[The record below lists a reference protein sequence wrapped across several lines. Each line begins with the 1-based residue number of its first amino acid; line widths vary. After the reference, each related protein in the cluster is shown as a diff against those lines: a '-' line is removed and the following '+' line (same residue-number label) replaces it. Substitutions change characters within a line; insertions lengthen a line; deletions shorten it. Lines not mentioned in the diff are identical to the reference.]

1 MKIGKKLLLAIVGI
15 SVFALLTPSVAAVDE
30 NETITDSSGDVIDH
44 LGEVVEDNADI
55 EVDNIDIISL
65 IYERLDKSVTFTL
78 KVAGEIDDRGD
89 ISDFGFLGFGDVDPE
104 SALEFNMN
112 TIGYT
117 FVLSTTFEDY
127 QVVYVNKKCQLMYA
141 STLEVVNISEE
152 DFSVTGDTLSISFDL
167 NTSDETYTLVS
178 TQTNYMKLQFDLSEL
193 ENMTDE
199 EIEGLEDLMTILTDE
214 APNQPLQAY
223 AEGTNLGEVGKEV
236 EFEAFPL
243 YGQPPY
249 SYLWEFGDGFSSS
262 DKKAT
267 HMYQEAGMFN
277 YTLTITDSSGAE
289 ESDIGSIEIIDTSD
303 ENGTPGF
310 ELVFLI
316 AAFIMIILWRKR

>member
-1 MKIGKKLLLAIVGI
+1 MNIGKKLMLVMVGI
-15 SVFALLTPSVAAVDE
+15 SIFSILTPSIAAVDE
-30 NETITDSSGDVIDH
+30 NETITDSTGDVIDH
-44 LGEVVEDNADI
+44 LGEVVEDHPDINA
-55 EVDNIDIISL
+55 DNIDIISL
-65 IYERLDKSVTFTL
+65 IYDRVDKSVTFTL
-78 KVAGEIDDRGD
+78 KVANIIEDRGN

-112 TIGYT
+112 TVGYT

-127 QVVYVNKKCQLMYA
+127 QVVYVNNKCQLMYA

-152 DFSVTGDTLSISFDL
+152 DFSVVGNTLTINFDL
-167 NTSDETYTLVS
+167 NTTDETYTLVS
-178 TQTNYMKLQFDLSEL
+178 AQTNYMKLQFDLSQL
-193 ENMTDE
+193 ENMSDE

-249 SYLWEFGDGFSSS
+249 SYDWEFGDGFSSS

-267 HMYQEAGMFN
+267 HTYQEAGMYN
-277 YTLTITDSSGAE
+277 YTLTITDSSGTE
-289 ESDIGSIEIIDTSD
+289 ESDTGSIEIIDTSD

-310 ELVFLI
+310 ELVILI
-316 AAFIMIILWRKR
+316 AAFALIVLWKKK